1 MNAAKRG
8 GSLRLRL
15 AVAGLALIAI
25 ACVMSFFGLS
35 YLFER
40 HVERRVAAEL
50 ELHLGQI
57 IAKLDRDGE
66 GRLRLLADP
75 VDPRFVKP
83 LSGLFWQIESRGE
96 VLRSRSLWD
105 GALKTPAIEPGSP
118 VLRNVTGPGGRR
130 LFMAAREIVGGERLG
145 REPVLVAV
153 AIDRADID
161 AATQEFRADMA
172 PFLGVLAALLLA
184 ANLIQIQ
191 LGLLPLGAVRRK
203 VAEIRAGLAQRMGAA
218 YPSEIQPLTEEVDE
232 LLASR
237 EAQLLKARSRAA
249 DLAHG
254 LKTPLQALAGDVA
267 RLRAEG
273 RGQLADEIDLSIAAM
288 RRHVDHQL
296 ARARLADR
304 GQARPVP
311 VLGVVHQVIAVLE
324 RTPRGQIL
332 NWVIEVDDTARAR
345 IEAEDLAELL
355 GNLLEN
361 ATRYARDRIDIST
374 RRDGDWLELDIRDD
388 GPGIPAE
395 RLADVVDRGR
405 RLDTTSGGAGLGL
418 AIVGDIVAANK
429 GEIVFENAD
438 PGLRVTVR
446 LPAG

>member
-1 MNAAKRG
+1 MIAATR

-25 ACVMSFFGLS
+25 ACAMSFFGLS

-75 VDPRFVKP
+75 VDPRFTKP
-83 LSGLFWQIESRGE
+83 LSGLYWQIESKDE

-105 GALKTPAIEPGSP
+105 GALQTPALEPGSP
-118 VLRNVTGPGGRR
+118 VLRDVTGPGGRR

-145 REPVLVAV
+145 GDPVLVAV
-153 AIDRADID
+153 AMDRADIE
-161 AATQEFRADMA
+161 AATGEFRSDMA
-172 PFLGVLAALLLA
+172 PFVALLAALLLA

-191 LGLLPLGAVRRK
+191 LGLLPLSAVQRR
-203 VAEIRAGLAQRMGAA
+203 VGEIRAGLAQRMGAA

-237 EAQLLKARSRAA
+237 EAQLAKARSQAA

-273 RGQLADEIDLSIAAM
+273 RAQLADEIDLSIAAM

-304 GQARPVP
+304 GQARPVS
-311 VLGVVHQVIAVLE
+311 VLGVINRVIAVLE

-332 NWVIEVDDTARAR
+332 DWIIDVHDRDKAR

-361 ATRYARDRIDIST
+361 ATRYAKDRIEIAA
-374 RRDGDWLELDIRDD
+374 RREGGRLVIDIRDD

-395 RLADVVDRGR
+395 RLGDVVDRGG
-405 RLDTTSGGAGLGL
+405 RLDTSSGGAGLGL

-429 GEIVFENAD
+429 GEIAFANAE
-438 PGLRVTVR
+438 PGLLVTVR

>member
-1 MNAAKRG
+1 MSAAKRG

-15 AVAGLALIAI
+15 AVAGLALLAI

-40 HVERRVAAEL
+40 HVERRVATEL

-75 VDPRFVKP
+75 VDPRFTKP
-83 LSGLFWQIESRGE
+83 LSGLYWQIESKGE
-96 VLRSRSLWD
+96 IVRSRSLWD
-105 GALKTPAIEPGSP
+105 GALETPALEPGSP
-118 VLRNVTGPGGRR
+118 VIRDATGPAGRR

-145 REPVLVAV
+145 PDPVLVAV

-172 PFLGVLAALLLA
+172 PFLALLAALLMV

-191 LGLLPLGAVRRK
+191 LGLLPLSAVRRK

-218 YPSEIQPLTEEVDE
+218 YPLEIQPLTEEVDE

-237 EAQLLKARSRAA
+237 EAQLVKARSQAA

-273 RGQLADEIDLSIAAM
+273 RGQLADEIELSIAAM

-304 GQARPVP
+304 GQARPVS
-311 VLGVVHQVIAVLE
+311 VLGVANRVIAVLE
-324 RTPRGQIL
+324 RTPRGQL
-332 NWVIEVDDTARAR
+332 LDWMIEVEEKDRAR

-361 ATRYARDRIDIST
+361 ATRYARDGIKIST
-374 RRDGDWLELDIRDD
+374 RREGDLLALDIRDD

-395 RLADVVDRGR
+395 RLADVVDRGG

-429 GEIVFENAD
+429 GEIAFANAE
-438 PGLRVTVR
+438 PGLLVTVR

>member
-25 ACVMSFFGLS
+25 ACVISFFGLS

-40 HVERRVAAEL
+40 HVERRVATEL

-75 VDPRFVKP
+75 VDPRFATP
-83 LSGLFWQIESRGE
+83 LSGLYWQIESKGD

-105 GALKTPAIEPGSP
+105 GALETPTLEPGSP
-118 VLRNVTGPGGRR
+118 VLRDITGPGGRR

-145 REPVLVAV
+145 RDPVLAAV
-153 AIDRADID
+153 AIDRGDID
-161 AATQEFRADMA
+161 AATQEFRSDLA
-172 PFLGVLAALLLA
+172 PFLALLALLLLA
-184 ANLIQIQ
+184 ANLAQIQ
-191 LGLLPLGAVRRK
+191 LGLLPLSAVRRR
-203 VAEIRAGLAQRMGAA
+203 VAEIRAGLAKRMGAA

-237 EAQLLKARSRAA
+237 EAQLAKARSQAA

-304 GQARPVP
+304 GQARPVS
-311 VLGVVHQVIAVLE
+311 VLGVVNRVIAVLE
-324 RTPRGQIL
+324 RTPRGQL
-332 NWVIEVDDTARAR
+332 LDWVIEVDEADRAR

-361 ATRYARDRIDIST
+361 ATRYARDGIEIST
-374 RRDGDWLELDIRDD
+374 RREGELLTLDIRDD
-388 GPGIPAE
+388 GPGIPAA
-395 RLADVVDRGR
+395 RLADVVDRGG

-418 AIVGDIVAANK
+418 AIVRDIVSANK
-429 GEIVFENAD
+429 GEIAFSNAE
-438 PGLRVTVR
+438 PGLLVTVR
-446 LPAG
+446 LPGG

>member
-1 MNAAKRG
+1 MNAAGQG

-15 AVAGLALIAI
+15 AVAGLALLAL
-25 ACVMSFFGLS
+25 ACVISFFGLS

-40 HVERRVAAEL
+40 HVERRVAQEL
-50 ELHLGQI
+50 ELHLRQI

-75 VDPRFVKP
+75 VDPRFAKP
-83 LSGLFWQIESRGE
+83 LSGLYWQIESKNE

-105 GALKTPAIEPGSP
+105 GALETPALEPGSP
-118 VLRNVTGPGGRR
+118 VLRDVTGPGGRR

-145 REPVLVAV
+145 NDPVLAAV

-161 AATQEFRADMA
+161 AATQEFRSDLA
-172 PFLGVLAALLLA
+172 PFLALLAALLLA

-191 LGLLPLGAVRRK
+191 LGLLPLSAVRRR

-237 EAQLLKARSRAA
+237 EAQLAKARSRAA

-273 RGQLADEIDLSIAAM
+273 RDALADDIDLSIAAM
-288 RRHVDHQL
+288 RRHVEHQL

-304 GQARPVP
+304 GQARPVR
-311 VLGVVHQVIAVLE
+311 VIGVIHQVIAVLE
-324 RTPRGQIL
+324 RTPRGQVL
-332 NWVIEVDDTARAR
+332 DWVIEVGEKDRAR

-361 ATRYARDRIDIST
+361 ATRYAKDRIEISA
-374 RRDGDWLELDIRDD
+374 RRDGGWLALDIRDD
-388 GPGIPAE
+388 GPGIPAD
-395 RLADVVDRGR
+395 RLAEVVDRGR
-405 RLDTTSGGAGLGL
+405 RLDTSSGGAGLGL

-429 GEIVFENAD
+429 GEIAFAD
-438 PGLRVTVR
+438 AEPGLRVTVR
-446 LPAG
+446 LPLG

>member
-1 MNAAKRG
+1 MSAAKRG

-15 AVAGLALIAI
+15 AVAGLALLAI

-40 HVERRVAAEL
+40 HVERRVATEL

-75 VDPRFVKP
+75 VDPRFTKP
-83 LSGLFWQIESRGE
+83 LSGLYWQIESKGE
-96 VLRSRSLWD
+96 IVRSRSLWD
-105 GALKTPAIEPGSP
+105 GALETPALEPGSP
-118 VLRNVTGPGGRR
+118 VIRDATGPAGRR

-145 REPVLVAV
+145 PDPVLVAV

-172 PFLGVLAALLLA
+172 PFLALLAALLMV

-191 LGLLPLGAVRRK
+191 LGLLPLSAVRRK

-218 YPSEIQPLTEEVDE
+218 YPLEIQPLTEEVDE

-237 EAQLLKARSRAA
+237 EAQLVKARSQAA

-273 RGQLADEIDLSIAAM
+273 RGQLADEIELSIAAM

-304 GQARPVP
+304 GQARPVS
-311 VLGVVHQVIAVLE
+311 VLGVANRVMAVLE
-324 RTPRGQIL
+324 RTPRGQL
-332 NWVIEVDDTARAR
+332 LDWMIEVDEKDRAR

-361 ATRYARDRIDIST
+361 ATRYARDGIKIST
-374 RRDGDWLELDIRDD
+374 RREGDWLALDIRDD

-395 RLADVVDRGR
+395 RLADVVDRGG

-429 GEIVFENAD
+429 GEIAFANAE
-438 PGLRVTVR
+438 PGLLVTVR

>member
-1 MNAAKRG
+1 M
-8 GSLRLRL
+8 
-15 AVAGLALIAI
+15 
-25 ACVMSFFGLS
+25 
-35 YLFER
+35 
-40 HVERRVAAEL
+40 
-50 ELHLGQI
+50 
-57 IAKLDRDGE
+57 
-66 GRLRLLADP
+66 
-75 VDPRFVKP
+75 
-83 LSGLFWQIESRGE
+83 
-96 VLRSRSLWD
+96 
-105 GALKTPAIEPGSP
+105 
-118 VLRNVTGPGGRR
+118 
-130 LFMAAREIVGGERLG
+130 
-145 REPVLVAV
+145 LVAV
-153 AIDRADID
+153 AMDRADIE
-161 AATQEFRADMA
+161 AATGEFRSDMA
-172 PFLGVLAALLLA
+172 PFVALLAALLLA

-191 LGLLPLGAVRRK
+191 LGLLPLSAVQRR

-237 EAQLLKARSRAA
+237 EAQLAKARSQAA

-273 RGQLADEIDLSIAAM
+273 RAQLADEIDLSIAAM

-304 GQARPVP
+304 GQARPVS
-311 VLGVVHQVIAVLE
+311 VLGVINRVIAVLE

-332 NWVIEVDDTARAR
+332 DWIIDVHDRDKAR

-361 ATRYARDRIDIST
+361 ATRYAKDRIEIAA
-374 RRDGDWLELDIRDD
+374 RREGGRLVIDIRDN

-395 RLADVVDRGR
+395 RLGDVVDRGG
-405 RLDTTSGGAGLGL
+405 RLDTSSGGAGLGL

-429 GEIVFENAD
+429 GEIAFANAE
-438 PGLRVTVR
+438 PGLLVTVR